1 MSTKTAAALRFTL
14 SGPGTD
20 KGYETAG
27 AAISAGITAAEKLRK
42 TEGTF
47 YVRDSNGEV
56 VGKVEHDAKGRTF
69 AERVK
74 FIGAVA

>member
-1 MSTKTAAALRFTL
+1 MTSKTATRLRFTL
-14 SGPGTD
+14 SGPGVD
-20 KGYETAG
+20 KSYETAG

-47 YVRDSNGEV
+47 YVRDFNNEV

-69 AERVK
+69 IDRAK